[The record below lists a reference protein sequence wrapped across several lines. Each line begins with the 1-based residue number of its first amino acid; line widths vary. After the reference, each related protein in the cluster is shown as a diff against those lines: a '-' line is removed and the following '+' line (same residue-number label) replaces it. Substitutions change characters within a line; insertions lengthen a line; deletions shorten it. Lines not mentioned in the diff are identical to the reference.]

1 MEQKWTMWL
10 FIIQK
15 DQDQPENVAIKE
27 FDSSKIR
34 VQCETIDIQE
44 EVDYITI
51 TFLSNIASIIVIIEV
66 CKFQNR

>member
-34 VQCETIDIQE
+34 VQCETIDIQA

-51 TFLSNIASIIVIIEV
+51 TFYKQEHSNLILE
-66 CKFQNR
+66 RP